1 MENHPTSTMNWRDM
15 LSLAIIPVA
24 AVATALALGLLIDCA
39 PRHNP
44 QAQTLL
50 TILDVFSEVCD
61 SDDSAET
68 CLDKIAAT
76 RHNPAGVLKSIASQS
91 DTPEAAVLRDCV
103 LPLVLP
109 DAAVTD

>member
-1 MENHPTSTMNWRDM
+1 MIDWSNVISIAMIPITAIGMTM
-15 LSLAIIPVA
+15 
-24 AVATALALGLLIDCA
+24 AVGLFVDCA

-91 DTPEAAVLRDCV
+91 DSPEAAVLRDCV